1 MTKPATFPLPT
12 PVAGPAPLPTLHNA
26 TPYEQAV
33 GIAREMNR
41 RLQSGDDS
49 PAKNVADRNMMYGLV
64 GRDGALP
71 EAIEAIIREG
81 AR

>member
-12 PVAGPAPLPTLHNA
+12 PFAGPAPLPTLHNA

-41 RLQSGDDS
+41 RVRSGDDS
-49 PAKNVADRNMMYGLV
+49 AVKNIADRNMLYELV
-64 GRDGALP
+64 GRDGTLP
-71 EAIEAIIREG
+71 DAIEAIIREG
-81 AR
+81 VR